1 MNRADLAE
9 ATLRKLKQT
18 DEDNCLTV
26 LAQAWLTVYKCGM
39 PSTIDELISSLNQ
52 LCMRHEGYTLKTYSI
67 LASALLMKNDVDR
80 ALKIFEQGLAE
91 MDLDSEQG

>member
-1 MNRADLAE
+1 MCLLTYYLLAHQNYTQLLKLLNRTTDPELLCIKLVAQMRMHRADLAE

-39 PSTIDELISSLNQ
+39 PSTIDELIS
-52 LCMRHEGYTLKTYSI
+52 
-67 LASALLMKNDVDR
+67 
-80 ALKIFEQGLAE
+80 
-91 MDLDSEQG
+91 